1 MYKCN
6 KCDKSFKFKSHLE
19 RHINNKTPCN
29 KVKEELS
36 CIACN
41 INFKCN
47 AEQLRHEKS
56 KKHINNY
63 NVHIENLN
71 ANINITNNIYTFPE
85 GTKPFSETN
94 LHAIGLTDIDKL
106 MIEDY
111 KLMKILN
118 SFKED
123 EENIYGSNE
132 IFVIIFKYFIKL
144 FAKLHFNLAYTENNN
159 CAIFSFNKTHND
171 LIEYY
176 VLEIDNNFHLYSSK
190 KIQYNIFIEKF
201 INLLKRINYEFE
213 SEDFNI
219 LLKYII
225 RYDKLLTDDY
235 TKINIENDLLNEY
248 NKFNDVKDEKALEDE
263 ELSRAR
269 ILFLKKAF
277 GHIEGKKVPLHLI
290 KS

>member
-1 MYKCN
+1 MFKCQKCQKEFRFKSKLEEHNNN
-6 KCDKSFKFKSHLE
+6 KKACDTPVETYDCNICESKFKHKSLLE
-19 RHINNKTPCN
+19 
-29 KVKEELS
+29 
-36 CIACN
+36 
-41 INFKCN
+41 
-47 AEQLRHEKS
+47 RHEKS

-123 EENIYGSNE
+123 DENIYGSNE

-201 INLLKRINYEFE
+201 VNLLKRINYEFE
-213 SEDFNI
+213 SNDFNI
-219 LLKYII
+219 LLNYTI
-225 RYDKLLTDDY
+225 RYEKLLTDDY
-235 TKINIENDLLNEY
+235 TKISIENDLLNEY

-263 ELSRAR
+263 ELCKAR

-277 GHIEGKKVPLHLI
+277 GHIEGRKAPLHLI

>member
-1 MYKCN
+1 MFICTKCN
-6 KCDKSFKFKSHLE
+6 KTFKHKSLLE
-19 RHINNKTPCN
+19 RHKNNK
-29 KVKEELS
+29 KVCDILVES
-36 CIACN
+36 YDCN
-41 INFKCN
+41 ICESQFKHKSLL
-47 AEQLRHEKS
+47 ERHEKY
-56 KKHINNY
+56 KKHITNY

-71 ANINITNNIYTFPE
+71 GNINITNNIYTFPE

-106 MIEDY
+106 MIEDN

-118 SFKED
+118 NFKED
-123 EENIYGSNE
+123 DENIYGSNE

-176 VLEIDNNFHLYSSK
+176 VLEIDNNFNQYSSK
-190 KIQYNIFIEKF
+190 KIQYIIFIEKF

-213 SEDFNI
+213 SKDFNI
-219 LLKYII
+219 LLQYII
-225 RYDKLLTDDY
+225 RYEKLLTDDY
-235 TKINIENDLLNEY
+235 TKISIENDLLNEY

-290 KS
+290 RS

>member
-1 MYKCN
+1 MFICTKCN
-6 KCDKSFKFKSHLE
+6 KDFKHKSLLE
-19 RHINNKTPCN
+19 RHKNNKKACDTPVETYDCSIC
-29 KVKEELS
+29 ES
-36 CIACN
+36 Q
-41 INFKCN
+41 FKHRSLL
-47 AEQLRHEKS
+47 ERHEKS

-63 NVHIENLN
+63 NIHIENLN
-71 ANINITNNIYTFPE
+71 GNINITNNIYTFPE

-106 MIEDY
+106 MLEDN

-118 SFKED
+118 RFKED
-123 EENIYGSNE
+123 NENIYGSNE
-132 IFVIIFKYFIKL
+132 IYVIIFKYFIKL

-171 LIEYY
+171 IIEYY

-201 INLLKRINYEFE
+201 VNLLKRINYEFE
-213 SEDFNI
+213 SNDFNI
-219 LLKYII
+219 LLNYII
-225 RYDKLLTDDY
+225 RYEKLLTDDY
-235 TKINIENDLLNEY
+235 TKISIENDLLNEY
-248 NKFNDVKDEKALEDE
+248 NKFNGVKDEKALEDD

-277 GHIEGKKVPLHLI
+277 GHIEGRKAPLHLI

>member
-1 MYKCN
+1 MFKCIKCN
-6 KCDKSFKFKSHLE
+6 KSFKFKSHLE
-19 RHINNKTPCN
+19 HHINNKTPCN

-63 NVHIENLN
+63 NVYITNLN
-71 ANINITNNIYTFPE
+71 GNINITNNIYTFPE

-106 MIEDY
+106 MIQDN

-123 EENIYGSNE
+123 DDNIYGSNE

-171 LIEYY
+171 IIEYY
-176 VLEIDNNFHLYSSK
+176 VLEIDNNFHQYSSK
-190 KIQYNIFIEKF
+190 KIQYIIFMEKF

-219 LLKYII
+219 LLNYII
-225 RYDKLLTDDY
+225 RYEKLLIDDY
-235 TKINIENDLLNEY
+235 TKISIENDLLNEY

-263 ELSRAR
+263 ELSKAR

-277 GHIEGKKVPLHLI
+277 GHIEGRKVPLHLI